1 MLSCY
6 YILTTLIFSI
16 YEVIVLVIKNA
27 KREWIKIAQV
37 IKTRVENVNWD
48 SIQNELDEH
57 CKEG

>member
-1 MLSCY
+1 M
-6 YILTTLIFSI
+6 
-16 YEVIVLVIKNA
+16 LVIKNA